1 MRDSWRGLCPTK
13 QGLRVFPN
21 KSQFS
26 ICFKGGAAIET
37 FQPAIIN
44 LDHQSI
50 EFDDHTQVA
59 RRLKGSS
66 RLRRA
71 HENEREP
78 ATPAPRQ
85 PERLA
90 ALRQA
95 WVDWNALMPPIPE
108 DAAVSLGYS
117 AKDLPQR

>member
-1 MRDSWRGLCPTK
+1 MAATK
-13 QGLRVFPN
+13 ALERWSSLPRTTPSMCSLSV
-21 KSQFS
+21 
-26 ICFKGGAAIET
+26 
-37 FQPAIIN
+37 
-44 LDHQSI
+44 
-50 EFDDHTQVA
+50 VA

-71 HENEREP
+71 HENERESANP
-78 ATPAPRQ
+78 ALRQ

-95 WVDWNALMPPIPE
+95 WADWNVLMPPIPE

>member
-1 MRDSWRGLCPTK
+1 MASTK
-13 QGLRVFPN
+13 ALERWSSMPRTTPSKCSLSV
-21 KSQFS
+21 
-26 ICFKGGAAIET
+26 
-37 FQPAIIN
+37 
-44 LDHQSI
+44 
-50 EFDDHTQVA
+50 VA

-71 HENEREP
+71 HEDEREP
-78 ATPAPRQ
+78 ANPAPRQ
-85 PERLA
+85 PERQA

-95 WVDWNALMPPIPE
+95 WADWNALMPPIPE